1 MISAAMM
8 VKNEE
13 VNLRRCLESIK
24 NFVQEIVIVD
34 TGSTDKTV
42 EIAKEYTDKI
52 YHELWRNDFAWHRN
66 HSFGLCTQDWILVI
80 DADEEMIF
88 QPPMTIER
96 LRELLGNSEG
106 NITSV
111 GMEVEDFRS
120 SRGNVAAR
128 LDSLRIFKRGKVK
141 WRRKVHNT
149 PIVDGDSALM
159 KGAFIRH
166 HGYDLTPEQNKAK
179 AERTI
184 GLLKECL
191 TEDPGDYESVF
202 YISQAYGAFLN
213 DEDNALLW
221 GERYLKMKDMAG
233 KEFNNSIY
241 HLVAAI
247 CGKKGQE
254 KEARAW
260 IDQGLAD
267 DPLDIDL
274 LMDLVQ
280 WSIRNEDR
288 TTLVAASQRFTYC
301 YENFDKYRFDHP
313 GRFFFNYNP
322 NALASALFYATTGL
336 LENGVVMLRKLK
348 STIPQLNEQ
357 NRNEI
362 LMKLQNILNQ
372 AQIVD
377 IGGAEVK
384 PPQPQNQVQNAVN
397 QPPPSQMQFPVRQHL
412 DLPAI

>member
-1 MISAAMM
+1 VISAAMM

-13 VNLRRCLESIK
+13 SNLRRCLESIK
-24 NFVQEIVIVD
+24 SFVQEIVIVD

-52 YHELWRNDFAWHRN
+52 YHEPWRNDFGWHRN
-66 HSFGLCTQDWILVI
+66 HSFGLCTQDWIFVI
-80 DADEEMIF
+80 DADEELIF
-88 QPPMTIER
+88 QPPMTTKR
-96 LRELLGNSEG
+96 LVELLGNAES
-106 NITSV
+106 NINSV
-111 GMEVEDFRS
+111 GMEVEDFRA

-128 LDSLRIFKRGKVK
+128 LDSLRIFRRDKVK

-149 PIVDGDSALM
+149 PVIEGDSALM

-166 HGYDLTPEQNKAK
+166 HGYDLSPAQNQAK

-184 GLLKECL
+184 GLLKECI
-191 TEDPGDYESVF
+191 EENPEDYESVF
-202 YISQAYGAFLN
+202 YIAQAYGAFLQ

-221 GERYLKMKDMAG
+221 GKRYVKMKAAAG
-233 KEFNNSIY
+233 KEFNPSIY
-241 HLVAAI
+241 HLNAAI
-247 CGKKGQE
+247 CGKKGLE
-254 KEARAW
+254 KDCRSW
-260 IDQGLAD
+260 IDQGLKD

-274 LMDLVQ
+274 LMDLIQ

-313 GRFFFNYNP
+313 GRFFFNYNA

-336 LENGVVMLRKLK
+336 IENGVVMLRKLK
-348 STIPQLNEQ
+348 GTIPALNEK
-357 NRNEI
+357 NRTEI
-362 LMKLQNILNQ
+362 LMKLQNIMNQ
-372 AQIVD
+372 AQLVD

-384 PPQPQNQVQNAVN
+384 PPNPQNQVQNAVQ
-397 QPPPSQMQFPVRQHL
+397 QPPPQQMQFPVRQHL
-412 DLPAI
+412 ELPAI